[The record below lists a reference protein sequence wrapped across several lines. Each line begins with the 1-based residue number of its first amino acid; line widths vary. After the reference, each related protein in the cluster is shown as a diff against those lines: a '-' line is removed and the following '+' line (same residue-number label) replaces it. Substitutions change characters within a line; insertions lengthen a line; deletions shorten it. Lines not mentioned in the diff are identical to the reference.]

1 MNNNIF
7 FLFIRNSKISS
18 AIEAFIAITTI
29 KLNLYRIFLDHNDDD
44 DDDDDENY
52 LWRTISNP
60 SIQ

>member
-7 FLFIRNSKISS
+7 FIRNSKISS

-44 DDDDDENY
+44 DDDDDDENY